1 MDNKLDLMKQEIDQA
16 KTNQAVVKSQIQNI
30 QDEMKKKYGIATLE
44 ESKTEISK
52 REKSLDKLESEF
64 DSELKELEEK
74 FPWE

>member
-1 MDNKLDLMKQEIDQA
+1 MDNKLDLMKQEIDKA